1 MIWLCD
7 LSVHLSGEYLLRVDV
22 GGRLCARG
30 TEYNLRSLKSL
41 ATKDGAMKRVCAI
54 AVLAISAAL
63 MPAVV
68 AADDQAPPEAVQKQL
83 IALDKQWG
91 EATDTALLNKI
102 LADHMLALGPN
113 GEAQGKQEQV
123 AASAAA
129 AGGAPAGSYLAD
141 EHKFDMLSPDIV
153 VMTHRGTTTTTA
165 DGKPVNE
172 SHRSL
177 HVFQR
182 KNGNWQ
188 IVASAQVPIPQK

>member
-1 MIWLCD
+1 
-7 LSVHLSGEYLLRVDV
+7 
-22 GGRLCARG
+22 
-30 TEYNLRSLKSL
+30 
-41 ATKDGAMKRVCAI
+41 MKRVCAI
-54 AVLAISAAL
+54 ALLAISAAL
-63 MPAVV
+63 MPAVA

-91 EATDTALLNKI
+91 EAGTNTALLNKI

-113 GEAQGKQEQV
+113 GEAQGKQETI
-123 AASAAA
+123 AASATL
-129 AGGAPAGSYLAD
+129 AGGAPTDSYLAD

-165 DGKPVNE
+165 SGKPVNE

-177 HVFQR
+177 HVVQR